1 MDMTQPNRFSPQTA
15 LFGNNISY
23 ILSLYKQY
31 CDNPHFVSAEWQDFF
46 KDFPV
51 EDFLDEQPNWPKKRF
66 KKQILPA
73 AVQSNVE
80 DSFKSWKLIQ
90 AYRTS
95 GHFAA
100 HIDPLDLE
108 IPKPHPELDP
118 KFYGLDNTDLSKTIY
133 TEDFGYI
140 SLKDLIQTLYH
151 TYCGKI
157 GVEFMHIEDPQQRDW
172 IRKRFEDQKAHYTSS
187 RYSTLK
193 KKDILKGL
201 LQAELFEKFLHVKF
215 PGVKRFGIDGNE
227 SLLPALETILAK
239 MAENQIHD
247 LIIGMS
253 HRGRLAVMT
262 QFLKKPMRYIFAQF
276 HGMSIYTGDE
286 GSGDVKYHQ
295 GYSSDRIIDD
305 KKIHLSLLS
314 NPSHLEAIYPVVLG
328 KVRGKK
334 TLHKRQMLGVVLH
347 GDAAFTG
354 QGIVAESLQLS
365 NLPGYKTDGT
375 VHVIVNNQIGFTAF
389 PNETRSSHYSSDT
402 AKIIQAPVLHVNS
415 DDPEA
420 VVWATELATE
430 FCILFKKDVVIDLI
444 GYRRYGHNEG
454 DEPGFTQP
462 IMYKKIA
469 DHPATST
476 LYINHL
482 LAENLISSGETDRIK
497 NEIENQLHSEFEA
510 ASHIEV
516 NKKQKL
522 EPDWLKGDWTGIKS
536 HFEGIAERLIQ
547 TGVDLEILKKL
558 GESIIS
564 LPIEFNVHPKI
575 ERQLNQ
581 RRQAF
586 NGSENS
592 NTIDWSTAEA
602 LSFAS
607 LLTEGYPVRLSG
619 QDSARGTFS
628 QRHSILID
636 QINGSSYTPLNNLSS
651 EQAKIEIYNSSLSE
665 AAVLGF
671 EYGYSLS
678 NPNTLVLWEAQFG
691 DFANGAQIIID
702 QFISSAQ
709 AKWLRL
715 SGLVL
720 LLPHGLEGQGPEH
733 SSARLER
740 YLQLSAEN
748 NWQVVNCTTPANYFH
763 VLRRQLKTPHRLP
776 LVIMTPKSLLRHK
789 LAASPLKDL
798 TIDSHFQK
806 VIPETEILSNTA
818 KRVILCSGKVYY
830 DLLERREEMQ
840 EKSVALIRL
849 EQLYPFPTKEL
860 IKALEPYKSAEI
872 IWCQEEPKNMGPWSF
887 VKPHLEQILESFQ
900 ESSNKLFYIGRLA
913 AASPAAGSTQRH
925 KNEQLS
931 LVNAALFDKLE

>member
-1 MDMTQPNRFSPQTA
+1 MTQPNRFSQQTA

-31 CDNPHFVSAEWQDFF
+31 CDNPNFVSVEWQDFF
-46 KDFPV
+46 KDFPA
-51 EDFLDEQPNWPKKRF
+51 EDFLDEQPIWPKKSL
-66 KKQILPA
+66 KKKIKLTETP
-73 AVQSNVE
+73 SNIE
-80 DSFKSWKLIQ
+80 DSLQSWQLIQ

-95 GHFAA
+95 GHFSANL
-100 HIDPLDLE
+100 DPLNLE
-108 IPKPHPELDP
+108 KPKQHPELDP
-118 KFYGLDNTDLSKTIY
+118 KFYGFRNEDLSKIIY
-133 TEDFGYI
+133 AEDFGYI
-140 SLKDLIQTLYH
+140 VLKDLLQTLH
-151 TYCGKI
+151 NTYCGKI
-157 GVEFMHIEDPQQRDW
+157 GVEFMHIEDTEQRNW
-172 IRKRFEDQKAHYTSS
+172 IKERFENPEMHYAASQYPIQ
-187 RYSTLK
+187 RQ
-193 KKDILKGL
+193 KDILRW
-201 LQAELFEKFLHVKF
+201 LQHAESFEKFLHIKF

-227 SLLPALETILAK
+227 SLLPALETILEK
-239 MAENQIHD
+239 MSHNQICE
-247 LIIGMS
+247 LVIGMS

-276 HGMSIYTGDE
+276 HGMSIYTGNE

-295 GYSSDRIIDD
+295 GYSADRIINA

-334 TLHKRQMLGVVLH
+334 ALHKKQILGVVLH
-347 GDAAFTG
+347 GDAAFSG

-375 VHVIVNNQIGFTAF
+375 VHIIVNNQIGFTAF
-389 PNETRSSHYSSDT
+389 PNETRSSYYSSDT
-402 AKIIQAPVLHVNS
+402 AKIIQAPILHVNS

-430 FCILFKKDVVIDLI
+430 FCIKFKKDVVIDLI

-462 IMYKKIA
+462 MMYKKIA
-469 DHPATST
+469 NHPTTST
-476 LYINHL
+476 LYANEL
-482 LAENLISSGETDRIK
+482 LAKNLLTSEEAEKIK
-497 NEIENQLHSEFEA
+497 SRIENDLHKEFEA
-510 ASHIEV
+510 ASQIADD
-516 NKKQKL
+516 NQQKL
-522 EPDWLKGDWTGIKS
+522 EPDWLKGDWAGIKS
-536 HFEGIAERLIQ
+536 HFEGVPEGFFQ
-547 TGVDLEILKKL
+547 TGIELEFLKKIGTSL
-558 GESIIS
+558 SSIPS
-564 LPIEFNVHPKI
+564 GFNLHPKI
-575 ERQLNQ
+575 ERQLKQ
-581 RRQAF
+581 RQQIFDSIEGAD
-586 NGSENS
+586 GM
-592 NTIDWSTAEA
+592 DWTTAEA

-628 QRHSILID
+628 QRHGTLID
-636 QINGSSYTPLNNLSS
+636 QVNGSSYTPLNNLSP

-671 EYGYSLS
+671 EYGYSIS

-748 NWQVVNCTTPANYFH
+748 NWQVVNCTTPSNYFH
-763 VLRRQLKTPHRLP
+763 VLRRQLKTPNRLP

-789 LAASPLKDL
+789 LAVSPLEDL
-798 TIDSHFQK
+798 ATGTYFKKILPDTQIVSDS
-806 VIPETEILSNTA
+806 TR
-818 KRVILCSGKVYY
+818 RVVLCSGKVYY
-830 DLLERREEMQ
+830 DLLQRREEM
-840 EKSVALIRL
+840 KDKGTALIRI
-849 EQLYPFPTKEL
+849 EQLYPFPTEEL
-860 IKALEPYKSAEI
+860 IKALEPYKNADI
-872 IWCQEEPKNMGPWSF
+872 VWCQEEPKNMGAWSF
-887 VKPHLEQILESFQ
+887 IRSHLERVLNYASPKKHSIP
-900 ESSNKLFYIGRLA
+900 FYVGRLA
-913 AASPAAGSTQRH
+913 ASSPATGFAQKHQS
-925 KNEQLS
+925 EQLS